1 MNIHNKL
8 KDLKDQKS
16 YSIPAKRIKEHLK
29 PILSKSNELRKRWM
43 WELLQNASDLGEKIN
58 TEFEFTDRKIIFRH
72 NGKPFTLDEAFNL
85 IMPDSTKDDES
96 TRTKSVIGQFGTG
109 FISTHILSKEIK
121 VKGIVED
128 SDDKDFFEFSFN
140 INRSERK
147 DKDFLIQSIKDS
159 EKEYGDSLKK
169 IEDYEPVEFDTEF
182 SYNIDKTYA
191 ELNGSVSIDE
201 GFESFNDLI
210 PFVFSFRPQLKK
222 INVKDKRNGKNESWT
237 FKRKELECEIE
248 DLTLIK
254 TVCKRNGEKYC
265 STTIGTITDEETTIA
280 IRLEQIE
287 DERFKVLPFPEYS
300 PKLYCAFPMIGTTDH
315 SFPVV
320 VHSENFVPNRE
331 RDGIEITEH
340 DEENRDRL
348 IESKDAFCTLI
359 DIAEENEWID
369 CYNLFSLKKVEIRDA
384 DSKEW
389 FLENIFKPIKIKL
402 YESKLIELD
411 TNLDIDEYRKPLN
424 EIFTPYFDKRDANN
438 EALTKSIYDFSF
450 NIIPKELPKKQHL
463 INWYNTLDFE
473 MFADEKFGLKELLDK
488 ISDDNSNVESF
499 NENYS
504 MSTTETVVYLKNLI
518 EFVLQQEEDKLL
530 NDYSIIPN
538 QNDDL
543 VKQKKLSIDNVY
555 HKHLKESY
563 AEKLKEINK
572 QLTNE
577 DCRDFLLHVAFER
590 IENLIDEEET
600 FDLKELAKQTD
611 DELRNYE
618 GNFQDEDFLK
628 ILKDLFHWFTN
639 CGISE
644 ETLNNYLPYF
654 SLNKSQ
660 LYLNTKS
667 AEELEYAFDIEISG
681 KSEVLA
687 KIANSNLNEEELEII
702 AENPDLVSSFISWL
716 NHKQQDNP
724 DEELGDIGEEF
735 LNFELCKIFGENRVL
750 WENKSEY
757 DFRILNPD
765 LETTKYYIDAKTTA
779 KGIANTVNV
788 PFYMRTAQWNF
799 LEKEKALNKYVIA
812 RVYKNGGDFGVKYM
826 KINLTRMN

>member
-1 MNIHNKL
+1 MNIQNKL

-43 WELLQNASDLGEKIN
+43 WELLQNASDLGEEIN
-58 TEFEFTDRKIIFRH
+58 TEFEFKDDKIIFRH

-109 FISTHILSKEIK
+109 FISTHILSKHIQ

-128 SDDKDFFEFSFN
+128 SEDDEYFSFN
-140 INRSERK
+140 FKLDRSKRK

-159 EKEYGDSLKK
+159 EREYGESLKR
-169 IEDYEPVEFDTEF
+169 ITNYEPSEFNTEF
-182 SYNIDKTYA
+182 TYFINETYA
-191 ELNGSVSIDE
+191 ELVGSEAIDE
-201 GFESFNDLI
+201 GLDSFHDLI
-210 PFVFSFRPQLKK
+210 PFVFAFRPQLKR
-222 INVKDKRNGKNESWT
+222 INIKDKRNGKNESWIFT
-237 FKRKELECEIE
+237 REELDEVIKN
-248 DLTLIK
+248 LSLIK
-254 TVCKRNGEKYC
+254 TVCERNGEKHC
-265 STTIGTITDEETTIA
+265 SITVGTITDEETTIA
-280 IRLEQIE
+280 IRLKQIE
-287 DERFKVLPFPEYS
+287 KKKFEILPFPEYS
-300 PKLYCAFPMIGTTDH
+300 PKLYCAFPMIGT
-315 SFPVV
+315 SEYNFPVV
-320 VHSENFVPNRE
+320 VHSESFVPNTE
-331 RDGIEITEH
+331 RDGIEITKFNK
-340 DEENRDRL
+340 ENRKRL
-348 IESKDAFCTLI
+348 IEAKDAFCKLI
-359 DIAEENEWID
+359 DIAEENEWTN
-369 CYNLFSLKKVEIRDA
+369 CFNLFNLKKVEIRDIE
-384 DSKEW
+384 SKDW
-389 FLENIFKPIKIKL
+389 FTKIIFKPLKDKL
-402 YESKLIELD
+402 YEKKLIEL
-411 TNLDIDEYRKPLN
+411 NEKLELDDYRKPLKL
-424 EIFTPYFDKRDANN
+424 IYIPHFDKIKDKD
-438 EALTKSIYDFSF
+438 EDLTKSIYDFSF
-450 NIIPKELPKKQHL
+450 KLIPEEIPKREHL

-473 MFADEKFGLKELLDK
+473 MFAEEKFGLKELLK
-488 ISDDNSNVESF
+488 TISGQNSNIESF
-499 NENYS
+499 DKNYS
-504 MSTTETVVYLKNLI
+504 LSEARSVIYLKKLI
-518 EFVLQQEEDKLL
+518 KYVLQQKKENLL
-530 NDYSIIPN
+530 NEYSVIPN
-538 QNDDL
+538 QNCKL
-543 VKQKKLSIDNVY
+543 VKKKKLRIDKVY
-555 HKHLKESY
+555 HKDLKKGY

-577 DCRDFLLHVAFER
+577 DCKDFLLHPAFET
-590 IENLIDEEET
+590 IKNLIDVEKT
-600 FDLKELAKQTD
+600 FTLEELAKQTD

-644 ETLNNYLPYF
+644 DTLNNYLPYF
-654 SLNKSQ
+654 SSNKSQ

-687 KIANSNLNEEELEII
+687 KIANSNLKEEELEII
-702 AENPDLVSSFISWL
+702 TENPDLVSSFISWL

-735 LNFELCKIFGENRVL
+735 LNFELCKIFGEDRVL

-779 KGIANTVNV
+779 KGIANTENV

-799 LEKEKALNKYVIA
+799 LEKEEALNKYVIA
-812 RVYKNGGDFGVKYM
+812 RVYKNGGEFGVKYM

>member
-1 MNIHNKL
+1 MSIQNKL

-29 PILSKSNELRKRWM
+29 PILSKTSELRKRWM
-43 WELLQNASDLGEKIN
+43 WELLQNASDLGEEIS
-58 TEFEFTDRKIIFRH
+58 TEFEFTNDEIKFRH

-109 FISTHILSKEIK
+109 FISTHILSKYVK

-128 SDDKDFFEFSFN
+128 SDDDEYFSFKFKLD
-140 INRSERK
+140 RSERK

-159 EKEYGDSLKK
+159 EKEYGDSLER
-169 IEDYEPVEFDTEF
+169 ISDYEPAEFDTEF
-182 SYNIDKTYA
+182 TYFINETYA
-191 ELNGSVSIDE
+191 ELDGSESIDE
-201 GFESFNDLI
+201 GFDSFHDLI
-210 PFVFSFRPQLKK
+210 PFVFAFRPQLKR
-222 INVKDKRNGKNESWT
+222 INIKNKRNGKNESWI
-237 FKRKELECEIE
+237 FKRKELDEEIE
-248 DLTLIK
+248 DLTLVK
-254 TVCKRNGEKYC
+254 TICKRNGEKHC
-265 STTIGTITDEETTIA
+265 SITIGTITDEETTIA
-280 IRLEQIE
+280 IRLEQIK
-287 DERFKVLPFPEYS
+287 DEKFKVLPFPEYS
-300 PKLYCAFPMIGTTDH
+300 PKLYCAFPMIGTTEYN
-315 SFPVV
+315 FPVV
-320 VHSENFVPNRE
+320 VHSESFVPNRE
-331 RDGIEITEH
+331 RDGIEITEY

-348 IESKDAFCTLI
+348 IEAKDAFCTLI
-359 DIAEENEWID
+359 DIAEENEWTD
-369 CYNLFSLKKVEIRDA
+369 CFNLFNLKRVEIRDV
-384 DSKEW
+384 DSKNW
-389 FLENIFKPIKIKL
+389 FIKNIFKPLKDKL
-402 YESKLIELD
+402 YDSKLIELD
-411 TNLDIDEYRKPLN
+411 EKLEIDAYRKPLN
-424 EIFTPYFDKRDANN
+424 EIYIPYFDKREANN
-438 EALTKSIYDFSF
+438 EDLTKSIYDFSF
-450 NIIPKELPKKQHL
+450 RIIPEEIPKKEHL
-463 INWYNTLDFE
+463 IDWYNTLDFE
-473 MFADEKFGLKELLDK
+473 MFTNEKFGLEELLKK
-488 ISDDNSNVESF
+488 ISDDNSNVENF

-504 MSTTETVVYLKNLI
+504 MSETESIDYLKSLV
-518 EFVLQQEEDKLL
+518 EFVLQQEVENLL
-530 NDYSIIPN
+530 NEYSVIPN
-538 QNDDL
+538 QDDEF
-543 VKQKKLSIDNVY
+543 VKQKKLSIDNVN
-555 HKHLKESY
+555 HKNLKEGY
-563 AEKLKEINK
+563 AEKLKEINR

-577 DCRDFLLHVAFER
+577 DCKDFLLHPAFET
-590 IENLIDEEET
+590 IENLIADEET
-600 FDLKELAKQTD
+600 FNLKELAKQTD

-644 ETLNNYLPYF
+644 DTLNNYLPYF

-667 AEELEYAFDIEISG
+667 AKELEYAFDIEISG

-687 KIANSNLNEEELEII
+687 KIANSNLKEEELEII

-812 RVYKNGGDFGVKYM
+812 RVYKNGGEFGVKYM
-826 KINLTRMN
+826 KINITRMN